1 MYMYMYVCMY
11 MYICIYI
18 CMHVYVCMYI
28 VCMQKD
34 YLKLITT
41 MKYQYYNFHFTKVRN
56 SYINIGFIEKVNR

>member
-1 MYMYMYVCMY
+1 
-11 MYICIYI
+11 
-18 CMHVYVCMYI
+18 MHVYVCMYI